1 MDALLNV
8 DRFNISYLPFRKMTR
23 AKISRKSRFRN
34 GNHKLG
40 YSLLGLLLI
49 PLCVAAA
56 RTLWHMI
63 SSGTRP
69 FQDAAN
75 STSALFFCGGM
86 LLWLFVYGILP
97 RPVKIYVLGHELTH
111 AFCAWLSG
119 GTARRLRIGSRGGS
133 VAVTASNFFV
143 VLSPY
148 FIPLYA
154 VLVLAAY
161 FVCSLF
167 FDQHPVHA
175 WWMAGLG
182 VSWGFHLT
190 FTGSALSLPQ
200 KDLEVY
206 GPLFSYA
213 VIVFFNLL
221 FLVAG
226 VVWIGSPAFEE
237 VLVVFAAEV
246 RTVARW
252 PLMVWM
258 WFIRRFAD

>member
-1 MDALLNV
+1 
-8 DRFNISYLPFRKMTR
+8 MTR
-23 AKISRKSRFRN
+23 GKINKKSRRRN
-34 GNHKLG
+34 GRNKLG
-40 YSLLGLLLI
+40 YHLLGLMLI

-56 RTLWHMI
+56 RTLWRMI

-75 STSALFFCGGM
+75 STPALFFCGGV
-86 LLWLFVYGILP
+86 LLWLLLYGILP

-119 GTARRLRIGSRGGS
+119 GTAWGLRVGNRGGS
-133 VAVTASNFFV
+133 VAVTVSNFFV
-143 VLSPY
+143 VLGPY

-161 FVCSLF
+161 FFFSLF
-167 FDQHPVHA
+167 VDPEPMHV

-200 KDLEVY
+200 KDMEVY
-206 GPLFSYA
+206 GPLFSYS

-221 FLVAG
+221 LLVAG
-226 VVWIGSPAFEE
+226 MVWVGSPTFEQ
-237 VLVVFAAEV
+237 VITVFSGDV
-246 RTVARW
+246 RSVSRW
-252 PLMVWM
+252 PLMVWVFLKN
-258 WFIRRFAD
+258 WIVA